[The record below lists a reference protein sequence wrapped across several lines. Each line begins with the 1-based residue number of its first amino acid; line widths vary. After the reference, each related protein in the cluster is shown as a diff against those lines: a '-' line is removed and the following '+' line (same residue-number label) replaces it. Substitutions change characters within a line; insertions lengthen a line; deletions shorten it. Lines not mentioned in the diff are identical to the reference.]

1 MSPCARALRSS
12 VALVALLASATMA
25 DTWEFDG
32 VAWSQR
38 SPLQSP
44 SPRHAHAMAFDPLRA
59 RTVLHGGYAPDV
71 QDATWEYDGTT
82 WTQAAGPS
90 PSPRANASKPS
101 PRHLGRI
108 AYDSAR
114 QRMALFGGVNLKTP
128 GVSDTS
134 QTFDAYPSDTWE
146 LTPATLAGPYATA
159 FAGEFGYGCGPDPF
173 RLRQFPGVAPT
184 LGSHLHVVVERAYR
198 YAPIEPTRI
207 AFGASATDL
216 PGGMALPMALP
227 GVLAPGCMV
236 WQSADLATDIG
247 LATAQPGAFFL
258 RIPIPNSQAY
268 LGLRLHAQA
277 WGLSLLASGIFASN
291 GLTWQ
296 IGNV

>member
-1 MSPCARALRSS
+1 
-12 VALVALLASATMA
+12 
-25 DTWEFDG
+25 
-32 VAWSQR
+32 
-38 SPLQSP
+38 
-44 SPRHAHAMAFDPLRA
+44 
-59 RTVLHGGYAPDV
+59 VLHGGYAPGLD
-71 QDATWEYDGTT
+71 DATWEYDGTT

-90 PSPRANASKPS
+90 PSPRANHAMAFDAARGALVLTGGSEGDFWQRQGTAWTRANASKPS
-101 PRHLGRI
+101 PRHLGRL

-114 QRMALFGGVNLKTP
+114 QRMVLFGGVNLKTP

-134 QTFDAYPSDTWE
+134 QTFDAYPRDTWE

-198 YAPIEPTRI
+198 YAPIESTLI

-216 PGGMALPMALP
+216 PGGTALPIALP

-236 WQSADLATDIG
+236 WQSADLAMGIG

-258 RIPIPNSQAY
+258 RIPIPNSPAY

-277 WGLSLLASGIFASN
+277 WGLSLVASGLFASN